1 MGRPKK
7 PDPPWSPTHEDWSPP
22 GQSYPR
28 YVDNPRWLFCRNFRK
43 LFAEY
48 KKKTGRG
55 VSTIAKAISAQ
66 KRDIYRFLSGERVPS
81 LDTMQE
87 LAIVL
92 GVKIEDFFR
101 EDL

>member
-1 MGRPKK
+1 M
-7 PDPPWSPTHEDWSPP
+7 
-22 GQSYPR
+22 
-28 YVDNPRWLFCRNFRK
+28 FCRNFRK

-55 VSTIAKAISAQ
+55 VLTLATALRTQ
-66 KRDIYRFLSGERVPS
+66 KRDIHRFLSGERVPS

-87 LAIVL
+87 LAIAL